1 MAQDSWPS
9 PSHNGRAINDAEYE
23 KVAARFSDDG
33 VYGSPAD
40 AAVVSAGVGLQV
52 NVRANVEASVRGH
65 AWTSGTSTV
74 VLPIAPNSSGQ
85 TRTDRI
91 VLRLDRAT
99 WTVRAVPKQG
109 TPGGS
114 APALTQQTGDTGVYE
129 VLLAGVSVPS
139 GANSVTVTRGELYV
153 GNRIRPCTS
162 NHRNPNPTLGE
173 MCFET
178 DTGMVRVWNGSS
190 WRIVYEDSDAV
201 LANATVSAWKV
212 NSDSVVERR
221 GGTVTLRLGSFE
233 RAAGTLTS
241 STESRLPVLVPA
253 AYRHPTRDVPILAY
267 ISGASLAR
275 LILYAANT
283 DRPGQVWLKNYDKVG
298 TGQSVLPEGGV
309 SWAVKV

>member
-9 PSHNGRAINDAEYE
+9 PSHNNRAISDTEYE
-23 KVAARFSDDG
+23 KIAAKFSGDG

-40 AAVVSAGVGLQV
+40 DPVVSAGTGLQV
-52 NVRANVEASVRGH
+52 NIRANVEASVRGH

-129 VLLAGVSVPS
+129 VLLAGVTVPS

-153 GNRIRPCTS
+153 GGRIRPCTS
-162 NHRNPNPTLGE
+162 AHRNPNPVVGE

-178 DTGMVRVWNGSS
+178 DTGLVRVWNGTAWQLVSGDSGEVKVTSALSGWSS
-190 WRIVYEDSDAV
+190 I
-201 LANATVSAWKV
+201 
-212 NSDSVVERR
+212 SDSVLEKRA
-221 GGTVTLRLGSFE
+221 GTVHLRLGTMQRSSS
-233 RAAGTLTS
+233 AMPAGVDM
-241 STESRLPVLVPA
+241 RLPVMIPA
-253 AYRHPTRDVPILAY
+253 AYRHRTRDQYVLAY
-267 ISGASLAR
+267 IGGGGIGR
-275 LILYAANT
+275 ILIYAANT
-283 DRPGQVWLKNYDKVG
+283 DRAGQAWMLEHPQVNSGVNII
-298 TGQSVLPEGGV
+298 PESGV
-309 SWAVKV
+309 SWVVD